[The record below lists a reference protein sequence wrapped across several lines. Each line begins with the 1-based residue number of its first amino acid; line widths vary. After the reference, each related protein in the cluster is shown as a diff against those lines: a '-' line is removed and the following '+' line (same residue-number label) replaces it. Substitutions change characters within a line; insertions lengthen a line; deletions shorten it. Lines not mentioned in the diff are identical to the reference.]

1 MNVNVEQSVRPKLY
15 GFSMLRAGLTLL
27 VVFHHTAITYGASG
41 GWFYREYQTNLD
53 DLQSLAMSLFCAVDQ
68 SFFMGFF
75 FLLAGYFTPASI
87 RRKGARGFMADR
99 LKRLG
104 LPLLFFGFILGP
116 ITVALAGIGEGQ
128 GFLEVLL
135 PMWASVDFVWGPLWF
150 AWALILFSAGALAWQ
165 QLSGRSWAGSFPSNR
180 GLFYS
185 ALAIGAVAFLL
196 RLVWPAGWAI
206 SGLQLGFFAS
216 YIFLFAAG
224 YMAADRHLLESV
236 PEEATAFWKKAAWI
250 AFPFLPIVALGA
262 GLVPALNGPAEGGLN
277 IVALTYAFWEPF
289 IAFGII
295 LALIPWSLRRFT
307 ALEGVNAKLARRA
320 YTIYIIHPPVL
331 VGMALLLHPLALPP
345 ILKFLLVGALVCLA
359 CYLIA
364 GIVLKIPGVKRIV

>member
-1 MNVNVEQSVRPKLY
+1 MNVNVEQSVRSQLH

-87 RRKGARGFMADR
+87 RRKGARGFVADR

-116 ITVALAGIGEGQ
+116 ITVALAGIGEGK
-128 GFLEVLL
+128 GFLQVLL

-150 AWALILFSAGALAWQ
+150 AWALILFSAGALAWH
-165 QLSGRSWAGSFPSNR
+165 QLSDRPWKGGFPSNQA
-180 GLFYS
+180 LLYS
-185 ALAIGAVAFLL
+185 ALAIGAAAFLL
-196 RLVWPAGWAI
+196 RLVWPAGWDI
-206 SGLQLGFFAS
+206 LGLQLGFFAS

-250 AFPFLPIVALGA
+250 AFPFLPIVALGV
-262 GLVPALNGPAEGGLN
+262 GFVPALNGPAEGGLN

-307 ALEGVNAKLARRA
+307 TLEGVNAKLARRA

-331 VGMALLLHPLALPP
+331 VGVALLLHPLALPP
-345 ILKFLLVGALVCLA
+345 ILKFLLVGVLVCLA